1 MNVDSAAQTTSIA
14 AANSKANWTVSRV
27 LSERNGRTVG
37 FYEMPYEGHYI
48 WGATAGMV
56 INLYRRLTAD
66 APPGG

>member
-1 MNVDSAAQTTSIA
+1 MTQLQDKKALFLRRFHEGDLCIIA
-14 AANSKANWTVSRV
+14 VV
-27 LSERNGRTVG
+27 NGRVVG
-37 FYEMPYEGHYI
+37 FYEMSYERAPVI